1 MLSRVAERVYW
12 MGRYVERAESTAR
25 LVNAY
30 TSQMM
35 DLPRGVEAGWKH
47 LVEIMGS
54 TELFETRAS
63 GYDER
68 GTGSI
73 LSSIARARENVRRSR
88 DVLPT
93 EAWEYSNELFLYAR
107 ANADGVVTRGHRF
120 SVLKQIVSRCQQL
133 TGLLEGTM
141 SHDVAYEFVG
151 LGRNL
156 ERADMT
162 TRIVDSAVY
171 LLLPRRTAPGTY
183 DTILWMSVLRS
194 LSAYQMYRQ
203 HVRSR
208 VEGDEVVCFLLCDRN
223 LPRAV
228 WHALAESERSLG
240 ILPRNADALRSLA
253 NVRNRIHGAMIGAM
267 SLDDLHHLIDEV
279 QSDLA
284 EVHKRIRT
292 TWFTVECP
300 VVRQSQSQVR
310 SAPAGPWRSGSASSM

>member
-30 TSQMM
+30 TTQMM
-35 DLPRGVEAGWKH
+35 DLPRGVEQGWKH
-47 LVEIMGS
+47 LVDIMGS
-54 TELFETRAS
+54 TELFETRAA

-68 GTGSI
+68 ATVAFLVADAANPGSI
-73 LSSIARARENVRRSR
+73 VTSIVQARENVRTSR

-93 EAWEYSNELFLYAR
+93 EVWEYANELFLYAR
-107 ANADGVVTRGHRF
+107 ANADGAATRGQRF

-141 SHDVAYEFVG
+141 SHDVAYDFVS
-151 LGRNL
+151 LGRHL

-162 TRIVDSAVY
+162 TRIVDSAVFM
-171 LLLPRRTAPGTY
+171 LLPRRASPGTY

-208 VEGDEVVCFLLCDRN
+208 VDGDEVVRFLLCDKN

-228 WHALAESERSLG
+228 GHALAESERSLAR
-240 ILPRNADALRSLA
+240 LPRSTDVLKGIA
-253 NVRNRIHGAMIGAM
+253 NVQERIHGALIQAM
-267 SLDDLHHLIDEV
+267 SFDDLHRLIDEV
-279 QSDLA
+279 QTDLA
-284 EVHKRIRT
+284 EVHERIRA
-292 TWFTVECP
+292 TWFTVERP
-300 VVRQSQSQVR
+300 VVRQSQSQ
-310 SAPAGPWRSGSASSM
+310 AG